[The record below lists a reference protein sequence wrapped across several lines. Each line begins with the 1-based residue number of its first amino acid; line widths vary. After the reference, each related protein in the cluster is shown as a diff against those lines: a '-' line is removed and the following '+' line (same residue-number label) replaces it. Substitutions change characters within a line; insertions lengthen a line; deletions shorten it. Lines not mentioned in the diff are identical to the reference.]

1 MTLSDIERHSAL
13 WKKISEHLAAQIDI
27 ARKQNDGEL
36 NDTQTARLR
45 GKIQAY
51 KELLSIGNESV
62 AQFDVVESG

>member
-13 WKKISEHLAAQIDI
+13 WKKISEHLAAQMDI

-51 KELLSIGNESV
+51 KELIAVGNPIPISLADE
-62 AQFDVVESG
+62 